1 MVALSLDSAK
11 SIAVVVVIA
20 FLAFAVLSAWLI
32 KSIVTKLIV
41 VVLMGGL
48 ALGAWTQ
55 RSSLVD
61 CADKAQANVQA
72 GSNESVTCRFFG
84 TDVKIP

>member
-11 SIAVVVVIA
+11 NIAVVVVLA
-20 FLAFAVLSAWLI
+20 FLVFAVLSAWLV
-32 KSIVTKLIV
+32 KSIVTKLV
-41 VVLMGGL
+41 MVVLMGGL

-61 CADKAQANVQA
+61 CADKAKANVTA
-72 GSNESVTCRFFG
+72 GSTAAVTCRFFG
-84 TDVKIP
+84 TDVKLP

>member
-11 SIAVVVVIA
+11 NIAVVVVLV
-20 FLAFAVLSAWLI
+20 FLVLAVVSAWLV
-32 KSIVTKLIV
+32 KSIVTKLV
-41 VVLMGGL
+41 MVVLMGGL

-55 RSSLVD
+55 RTSLTD
-61 CADKAQANVQA
+61 CADKAKANVQA
-72 GSNESVTCRFFG
+72 GNSESVTCRFFG